1 MERLRSKGVLA
12 VVTTHHNGLK
22 MYATTTPGVANAS
35 VEFDNATLQPTFRL
49 IHGVPGNSSG
59 IDIARRLGLDE
70 AIVSHA
76 RQLVSQEHQHVEQF
90 SRHLREQMDQNSKLR
105 AELQEELR
113 SIKMRAAELE
123 SKSARAETKR
133 QRELEVARQQAFE
146 GFEKESRKLLNE
158 VRDKYL
164 SVRAR
169 RELEKKGAQLREVV
183 NRELAAV
190 AEVEP
195 SDSNGSVPK
204 LAPVLV
210 GSRVQVKRFGQEGT
224 VIAAHGE
231 GQWEVVVGN
240 FKCVVDAKELSPT
253 GAPIAV
259 QDRPDQS
266 AARVT
271 VQMNSPELQSNEINL
286 VGCTVDEAIHRVDK
300 FLDSAFLAAVS
311 QVRLIHGTGMGVLRR
326 ALSEWL
332 SNQPYVDK
340 FHPAE
345 TGQGGNGVTVVSLKA

>member
-1 MERLRSKGVLA
+1 MRSLRTR
-12 VVTTHHNGLK
+12 TT
-22 MYATTTPGVANAS
+22 
-35 VEFDNATLQPTFRL
+35 
-49 IHGVPGNSSG
+49 
-59 IDIARRLGLDE
+59 
-70 AIVSHA
+70 
-76 RQLVSQEHQHVEQF
+76 
-90 SRHLREQMDQNSKLR
+90 
-105 AELQEELR
+105 
-113 SIKMRAAELE
+113 ELE
-123 SKSARAETKR
+123 SKSARAETQR
-133 QRELEVARQQAFE
+133 QRELELARQQAFE
-146 GFEKESRKLLNE
+146 GFEKESRKLLSE

-195 SDSNGSVPK
+195 SESKNGAALK
-204 LAPVLV
+204 LGPILV
-210 GSRVQVKRFGQEGT
+210 GSKVQVKRFGQEGT
-224 VIAAHGE
+224 VVAAHGE

-253 GAPIAV
+253 GAPVPV
-259 QDRPDQS
+259 QDRPAQS

-300 FLDSAFLAAVS
+300 FMDSAFLAAVS